1 MKKGKSEMEK
11 TLAVS
16 ELTFRKIKEPAY
28 TMLLMFALGMGYFVS
43 EMEPISFQNDDL
55 LSGLVSADQGPAV
68 LSGFVFMI
76 ILTLLIGVFSGATD
90 LPRDIE
96 SRMIMIILSK
106 PVSRIQYLFGKFIG
120 IAGICF
126 LFYMLSFTSAV
137 VTHIAYT
144 GACYS
149 FTIIIRQLML
159 ALIILPFVGMT
170 VTVSTFLSDISAMIV
185 TVVYLLF
192 SLSLST
198 LAILIALLPKGM
210 SVGSVV
216 FLLYYFFPNFFYFI
230 HTFKLVGLVSFS
242 LVVYTLSTTVIFLL
256 IATHRMKTRDML

>member
-1 MKKGKSEMEK
+1 MEK

-28 TMLLMFALGMGYFVS
+28 SMLLMISIGLGFFVS

-55 LSGLVSADQGPAV
+55 LSGLVAPDQGAAV

-96 SRMIMIILSK
+96 SRMIMVILSK
-106 PVSRIQYLFGKFIG
+106 PISRMEYLFGKFIG
-120 IAGICF
+120 IVGICL
-126 LFYMLSFTSAV
+126 LFYMLSFISAV
-137 VTHIAYT
+137 ITHITYT
-144 GACYS
+144 GTCYS
-149 FTIIIRQLML
+149 FPIIIRQLML
-159 ALIILPFVGMT
+159 TLIIPPFVAMT
-170 VTVSTFLSDISAMIV
+170 VTVSTFLKDISAMIV

-210 SVGSVV
+210 SAGALI
-216 FLLYYFFPNFFYFI
+216 FILYYFFPNFFYFI
-230 HTFKLVGLVSFS
+230 QSFKFIGLVSFS
-242 LVVYTLSTTVIFLL
+242 LLVYALSTTAIFLL
-256 IATHRMKTRDML
+256 IATHRMNTRDML

>member
-1 MKKGKSEMEK
+1 MEK
-11 TLAVS
+11 ILAVS

-28 TMLLMFALGMGYFVS
+28 SMLLMLAIAMGYFVS
-43 EMEPISFQNDDL
+43 EMEAISFQNDDL

-90 LPRDIE
+90 LPRDID

-106 PVSRIQYLFGKFIG
+106 PISRMQYLFGKFIG
-120 IAGICF
+120 IVGICF
-126 LFYMLSFTSAV
+126 LFYMLSFASAV
-137 VTHIAYT
+137 VTHIVCT

-149 FTIIIRQLML
+149 FAIIIRQMML
-159 ALIILPFVGMT
+159 ALIILPFVAMT
-170 VTVSTFLSDISAMIV
+170 VTISTFLSDISAMIV
-185 TVVYLLF
+185 TVVYLIF

-210 SVGSVV
+210 STGSAV
-216 FLLYYFFPNFFYFI
+216 FLLYYFFPNYFYFI
-230 HTFKLVGLVSFS
+230 HSFKLIGLVSFS
-242 LVVYTLSTTVIFLL
+242 LLVYTLSTTAIFLL

>member
-1 MKKGKSEMEK
+1 MNKI
-11 TLAVS
+11 LAVS

-28 TMLLMFALGMGYFVS
+28 SILLLLAIGMGYFVS
-43 EMEPISFQNDDL
+43 EMEAISFQSDDL
-55 LSGLVSADQGPAV
+55 LSGLVSSDQGPAV

-106 PVSRIQYLFGKFIG
+106 PISRMQYLLGKFIG
-120 IAGICF
+120 IVGICL
-126 LFYMLSFTSAV
+126 LFYMLSFSSTV
-137 VTHIAYT
+137 VTHIACT
-144 GACYS
+144 GTCYS
-149 FTIIIRQLML
+149 FEIIIRQMML
-159 ALIILPFVGMT
+159 ALIILPFVAMT
-170 VTVSTFLSDISAMIV
+170 VTISTFLPDISAMII

-198 LAILIALLPKGM
+198 LAILIALLPKEM
-210 SVGSVV
+210 SVSSAV
-216 FLLYYFFPNFFYFI
+216 FLLYYFFPNYFYFI
-230 HTFKLVGLVSFS
+230 HSFKLIGLVSFS
-242 LVVYTLSTTVIFLL
+242 LLVYTLSTTSIFLL

>member
-1 MKKGKSEMEK
+1 MKKI
-11 TLAVS
+11 LAVS

-28 TMLLMFALGMGYFVS
+28 SMLLLLAIGVGYFVS

-55 LSGLVSADQGPAV
+55 LAGLVAPDQGAAV

-76 ILTLLIGVFSGATD
+76 ILTLLIAVFSGATD

-106 PVSRIQYLFGKFIG
+106 PVNRLEYLFGKFIG
-120 IAGICF
+120 IAGICL
-126 LFYMLSFTSAV
+126 LFYTLSFISAV
-137 VTHIAYT
+137 ITHIAST

-149 FTIIIRQLML
+149 LSIIARQLL
-159 ALIILPFVGMT
+159 LTLIIFPFVAMT

-198 LAILIALLPKGM
+198 LAILIALLPKEM
-210 SVGSVV
+210 SISSLV
-216 FLLYYFFPNFFYFI
+216 FVFYYFFPNYFYFM
-230 HTFKLVGLVSFS
+230 HSFKLFGLVSLS
-242 LVVYTLSTTVIFLL
+242 LIIYATSITTIFLM
-256 IATHRMKTRDML
+256 IAARRMNTRDML